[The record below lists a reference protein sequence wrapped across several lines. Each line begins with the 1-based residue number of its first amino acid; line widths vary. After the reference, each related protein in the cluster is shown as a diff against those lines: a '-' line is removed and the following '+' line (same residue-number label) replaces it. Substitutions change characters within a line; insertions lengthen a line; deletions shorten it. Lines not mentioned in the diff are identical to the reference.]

1 MAGVTTPVVSPN
13 AYANADDLSVFWKS
27 LTGDDVARANDLL
40 KKASNRLRIRADNID
55 VDLDGKVNAS
65 PAYFQ
70 TVQWVVMEATKR
82 AMLTPNDAPPANSIQ
97 KTAGPYSE
105 NIVFTNP
112 AGDLWFKNTELSDL
126 GLLPKQ
132 TLTSLSTVPGST
144 MYDPY
149 ESS

>member
-1 MAGVTTPVVSPN
+1 MAGVVTPVVSPDP
-13 AYANADDLSVFWKS
+13 YANVDDLTEFWKS
-27 LTGDDVARANDLL
+27 TGDDSRALSIL
-40 KKASNRLRIRADNID
+40 KKASNRLRVIADNLDI
-55 VDLDGKVNAS
+55 DLDGKVNAS
-65 PAYFQ
+65 PAYFN

-82 AMLTPNDAPPANSIQ
+82 AMLTPTDAPPANSIQ

-112 AGDLWFKNTELSDL
+112 AGDLWFKKTELSDL
-126 GLLPKQ
+126 GLVGVQKL
-132 TLTSLSTVPGST
+132 SSISTVPGSK

>member
-1 MAGVTTPVVSPN
+1 MAGVVTPVVSPDT
-13 AYANADDLSVFWKS
+13 YANADDLALFWKS
-27 LTGDDVARANDLL
+27 LSGDEIVRANEVL
-40 KKASNRLRIRADNID
+40 KKASNRLRITADNLDI
-55 VDLDGKVNAS
+55 DLDAKVNAS
-65 PAYFQ
+65 PAYFN

-112 AGDLWFKNTELSDL
+112 AGDLWFKNSELKDL
-126 GLLPKQ
+126 GLYGRQ
-132 TLTSLSTVPGST
+132 TLTSISTVPGSL
-144 MYDPY
+144 MYDAY

>member
-1 MAGVTTPVVSPN
+1 MAVVTTPVTSPN
-13 AYANADDLSVFWKS
+13 TYANADDLALFWKS
-27 LTGDDVARANDLL
+27 LSADEITRANEVL
-40 KKASNRLRIRADNID
+40 KKASNRLRVTAENLDI
-55 VDLDGKVNAS
+55 DLDARVNAS
-65 PAYFQ
+65 PAYFN

-112 AGDLWFKNTELSDL
+112 AGDLWFKNSELQDL
-126 GLLPKQ
+126 GLRGAQK
-132 TLTSLSTVPGST
+132 LTSISTVPGSK
-144 MYDPY
+144 MYDAY

>member
-1 MAGVTTPVVSPN
+1 MAGVVTPVVSPDP
-13 AYANADDLSVFWKS
+13 YANVDDLTEFWKE
-27 LTGDDVARANDLL
+27 TGDDARALSIL
-40 KKASNRLRIRADNID
+40 KKASNRLRVIADNLDI
-55 VDLDGKVNAS
+55 DLDGKVNAS
-65 PAYFQ
+65 PAYFN

-82 AMLTPNDAPPANSIQ
+82 AMLTPTDAPPANSIQ

-112 AGDLWFKNTELSDL
+112 AGDLWFKKTELQDL
-126 GLLPKQ
+126 GLQGAQK
-132 TLTSLSTVPGST
+132 LTSISTVPGSS

>member
-1 MAGVTTPVVSPN
+1 MAGVVTPVVSPDP
-13 AYANADDLSVFWKS
+13 YANVDDLTEFWKS
-27 LTGDDVARANDLL
+27 TGDDARALAVL
-40 KKASNRLRIRADNID
+40 KKASNRLRIIAENVD

-65 PAYFQ
+65 PAYFN

-82 AMLTPNDAPPANSIQ
+82 ALLTPTDAPPANSIQ

-112 AGDLWFKNTELSDL
+112 AGDLWFKKTELSDL
-126 GLLPKQ
+126 GLGGVQKL
-132 TLTSLSTVPGST
+132 SSISTVPGSK
-144 MYDPY
+144 MYDAY

>member
-1 MAGVTTPVVSPN
+1 MAVVTTPVVSPDP
-13 AYANADDLSVFWKS
+13 YANADDLALFWKTLS
-27 LTGDDVARANDLL
+27 GDEITRANEIL
-40 KKASNRLRIRADNID
+40 KKASNRLRITADNLDI
-55 VDLDGKVNAS
+55 DLDAKVNAS
-65 PAYFQ
+65 PAYFN

-82 AMLTPNDAPPANSIQ
+82 AMLTPTDAAPANSIQ

-112 AGDLWFKNTELSDL
+112 AGDLWFKKSELQDL
-126 GLLPKQ
+126 GLQGLQK
-132 TLTSLSTVPGST
+132 LTSISTVPGSS

>member
-1 MAGVTTPVVSPN
+1 MSGVATPVVSPD
-13 AYANADDLSVFWKS
+13 AYANADDLSLFWKP
-27 LTGDDVARANDLL
+27 LTGGDVDRANEIL
-40 KKASNRLRIRADNID
+40 KKASNRLRITADNLDI
-55 VDLDGKVNAS
+55 DLDAKVNGS
-65 PAYFQ
+65 PAYFN

-82 AMLTPNDAPPANSIQ
+82 AMLTPTDAAPANSIQ

-112 AGDLWFKNTELSDL
+112 AGDLWFKKSELQDL
-126 GLLPKQ
+126 GLQGAQK
-132 TLTSLSTVPGST
+132 LTSISTVPGSK